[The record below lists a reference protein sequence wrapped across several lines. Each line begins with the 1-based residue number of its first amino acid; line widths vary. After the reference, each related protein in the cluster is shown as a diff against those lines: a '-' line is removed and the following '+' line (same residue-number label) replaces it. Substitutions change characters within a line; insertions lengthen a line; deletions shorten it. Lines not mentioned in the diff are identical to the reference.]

1 MYLSLLNSHQ
11 LYPEAISLESLFQ
24 EVVPEIPGA
33 AKFKNADEMAG
44 VVLQRRLESVVNGN
58 KHLLGASRQV
68 LSSTY
73 RRYVGSAILNYVVY
87 RLSALLFEHMLPIRR
102 IRKEYLRCRRFI
114 LDTPQRVLQC
124 ERVPLRFVTMRMLS
138 KRYLMG
144 SL

>member
-58 KHLLGASRQV
+58 KYLLGASRQV
-68 LSSTY
+68 LPSTY
-73 RRYVGSAILNYVVY
+73 
-87 RLSALLFEHMLPIRR
+87 
-102 IRKEYLRCRRFI
+102 
-114 LDTPQRVLQC
+114 
-124 ERVPLRFVTMRMLS
+124 
-138 KRYLMG
+138 
-144 SL
+144 